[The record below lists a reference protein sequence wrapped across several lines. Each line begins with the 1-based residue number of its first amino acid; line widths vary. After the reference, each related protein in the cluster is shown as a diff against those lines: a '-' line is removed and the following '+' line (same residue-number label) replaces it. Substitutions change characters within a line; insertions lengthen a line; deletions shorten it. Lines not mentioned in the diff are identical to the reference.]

1 MHALERRTSDQDVSF
16 IIEHLVRESQALLFE
31 LDERRSYRY
40 DITGVQLLNVRYVLI
55 DRGHA
60 SACRAQVRWREAQGV
75 KELPSRFVKL
85 SYVPHDVH
93 VSHVIT
99 VPRVHSTAIGKQS
112 FGHED
117 SPGAWPIATLRGRM
131 IPAARCG
138 LARGPGGRLLAF
150 CLAPVPLAGP
160 IRLVACGGYE
170 LVYGHV
176 SPPKDLDTK
185 SRGDYPRG
193 KFLDKAVGI
202 TADLDSRQRRTA
214 A

>member
-1 MHALERRTSDQDVSF
+1 MHPLERRKSGQDLGF

-31 LDERRSYRY
+31 LDERRSYRH

-60 SACRAQVRWREAQGV
+60 PACRAQARWREAQGV

-112 FGHED
+112 FGHEGSPVEMLSLAISCGRQQLESNPRFPSGETPAIRD
-117 SPGAWPIATLRGRM
+117 SNQALWSSHSCAWPET
-131 IPAARCG
+131 ARD
-138 LARGPGGRLLAF
+138 P
-150 CLAPVPLAGP
+150 
-160 IRLVACGGYE
+160 
-170 LVYGHV
+170 
-176 SPPKDLDTK
+176 D
-185 SRGDYPRG
+185 
-193 KFLDKAVGI
+193 
-202 TADLDSRQRRTA
+202 
-214 A
+214 